1 LALYKKTQ
9 YPPPH
14 VSLVTGVG
22 ECPWWRTLVCRGR
35 NAVADFPCSY

>member
-1 LALYKKTQ
+1 LALYNKTQ

-22 ECPWWRTLVCRGR
+22 ECSW
-35 NAVADFPCSY
+35 